1 LFDAA
6 RLDPNYERGGWRR
19 FGVTKGAIPGLKF
32 LTKLSPEDKRALI
45 AFLRSL

>member
-1 LFDAA
+1 VSI
-6 RLDPNYERGGWRR
+6 NCR
-19 FGVTKGAIPGLKF
+19 FWVSTEGLQF